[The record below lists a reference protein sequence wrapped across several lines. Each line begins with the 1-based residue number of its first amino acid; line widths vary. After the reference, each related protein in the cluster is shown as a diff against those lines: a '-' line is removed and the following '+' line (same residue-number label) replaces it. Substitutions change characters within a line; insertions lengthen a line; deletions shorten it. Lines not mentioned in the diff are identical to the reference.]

1 MIASGVGS
9 QVFPGAS
16 ACVGWISSEG
26 KSDFAIAAAGRL
38 APHEEPL
45 SLDTPYDL
53 GSITKSF
60 VAVATLRLAAQ
71 GKLEL
76 DARVDSVLSDVRGG
90 PGGSA
95 TFEELL
101 CHRSGLSAW
110 GGFYLDIPH
119 DPGSAAARR
128 WVLAEAARR
137 MEKKGQMVY
146 SDLGYMILGA
156 AAARAAGVSLDQLVR
171 REVLQPLGISD
182 QIYYAGALPPEKK
195 AWLARAAPPTER
207 CDWRGRMLK
216 GEVHDENAGALGG
229 IAGHAGLFGTA
240 HAVAVFGLELVR
252 VLRGESPFLPQSLL
266 RSALARREGGNY
278 GLGFDL
284 KASKDSAAGT
294 LLDAASF
301 GHLGFPGT
309 SYWCDPKRAIVIVLL
324 SNRVHP
330 SRANV
335 KIKGFRPAFYDA
347 LTSIYDRSRGSSR
360 PPMVAS

>member
-16 ACVGWISSEG
+16 ACVGWITSDG
-26 KSDFAIAAAGRL
+26 KTDFAIAAAGRL
-38 APHEEPL
+38 APNDAPL

-53 GSITKSF
+53 GSLTKSF
-60 VAVATLRLAAQ
+60 VAVAVLRLVAQ

-76 DARVDSVLSDVRGG
+76 DTRADAVLSDVRGG
-90 PGGSA
+90 PGGAA
-95 TFEELL
+95 TFEDLL
-101 CHRSGLSAW
+101 SHRSGLSPW

-119 DPGSAAARR
+119 EPGSAAARR

-146 SDLGYMILGA
+146 SDLGYMIVGA
-156 AAARAAGVSLDQLVR
+156 AAARAAGVTLDQLIR
-171 REVLQPLGISD
+171 REVLQPL
-182 QIYYAGALPPEKK
+182 QIQEQVYYAGALAPEKR

-229 IAGHAGLFGTA
+229 IAGHAGLFGSA
-240 HAVAVFGLELVR
+240 HAVGVFGMELVR
-252 VLRGESPFLPQSLL
+252 VLRGESDFLPKELL
-266 RSALARREGGNY
+266 QTAIRRRPGGSY

-284 KASKDSAAGT
+284 KSGKESAAGA
-294 LLDAASF
+294 LLDESTF

-309 SYWCDPKRAIVIVLL
+309 SFWCDPARHIAIVLL

-330 SRANV
+330 SRANE

-347 LTSIYDRSRGSSR
+347 LASIYDRCRGSSR
-360 PPMVAS
+360 PPMLAS

>member
-9 QVFPGAS
+9 QVFPGAA
-16 ACVGWISSEG
+16 ACVGWIGADG

-38 APHEEPL
+38 APGGDAL

-53 GSITKSF
+53 GSLTKSF
-60 VAVATLRLAAQ
+60 VAAATLRLVAE
-71 GKLEL
+71 GRIDL
-76 DARVDSVLSDVRGG
+76 DTRVDSVLSDVRGG
-90 PGGSA
+90 PGGAA
-95 TFEELL
+95 TFEDLL
-101 CHRSGLSAW
+101 SHRSGLAAW

-119 DPGSAAARR
+119 EPGSAAARR

-156 AAARAAGVSLDQLVR
+156 AAARAAGVTLDQLVR
-171 REVLQPLGISD
+171 REVLHPLKIAD
-182 QIYYAGALPPEKK
+182 QVYYAGALPPDKK
-195 AWLARAAPPTER
+195 TWLERCAPPTER

-229 IAGHAGLFGTA
+229 VAGHAGLFGTA
-240 HAVAVFGLELVR
+240 YGVAVFGLELVR
-252 VLRGESPFLPQSLL
+252 VLNGDSDFLPVELL
-266 RSALARREGGNY
+266 RTALKRRPGGSY

-284 KASKDSAAGT
+284 KSGKESAAGG
-294 LLDAASF
+294 LLDDSSF

-309 SYWCDPKRAIVIVLL
+309 SFWCDPSRSIVIVLL

-330 SRANV
+330 SRANE
-335 KIKGFRPAFYDA
+335 KIKGFRPAFHDA
-347 LTSIYDRSRGSSR
+347 LTSIYDRTHSSR